1 MYFLIGVANFLFFNA
16 DGDGFVKF
24 LFAFT
29 HSFHILGLEIKM
41 TKICWM
47 SSLVFSYNE
56 NKDIWTFSVYWLDQ
70 LIELG

>member
-1 MYFLIGVANFLFFNA
+1 MCVANFLFFNA

-47 SSLVFSYNE
+47 SSFVFSYNE